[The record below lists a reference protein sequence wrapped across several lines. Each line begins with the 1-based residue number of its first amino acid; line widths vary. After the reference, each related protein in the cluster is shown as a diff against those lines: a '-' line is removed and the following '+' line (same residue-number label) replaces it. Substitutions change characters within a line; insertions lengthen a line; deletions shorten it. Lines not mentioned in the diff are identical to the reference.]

1 MSRRRKGSSWKSS
14 PRQLP
19 VAAWQV
25 SPRRRG
31 LARHMLAASRGPR
44 VGDSGAAGMGT
55 SGSGCAHPCG
65 NTEEKQGHGRHEIQ
79 DVDGLWGRGR
89 APSGH
94 GTQVGSAG
102 RAAGGSRKA
111 PFILS
116 LRSLRF
122 RLLGPGF
129 GLTCVEV
136 RAGPPVGF
144 TPSTGP
150 SHAPFSGSSCSHLPS
165 QRELS
170 VDLRDP
176 ESRSRCHFLG
186 LAVPPQSER

>member
-44 VGDSGAAGMGT
+44 VGDSGAAGTGT

-102 RAAGGSRKA
+102 RAGRRVPEGSLHFKFAFPVFSASWSQVWFDVCGSQGRASCGFRALHGSFPRTLLRKQLLPP
-111 PFILS
+111 PF
-116 LRSLRF
+116 
-122 RLLGPGF
+122 
-129 GLTCVEV
+129 
-136 RAGPPVGF
+136 A
-144 TPSTGP
+144 
-150 SHAPFSGSSCSHLPS
+150 A
-165 QRELS
+165 
-170 VDLRDP
+170 
-176 ESRSRCHFLG
+176 
-186 LAVPPQSER
+186 

>member
-1 MSRRRKGSSWKSS
+1 
-14 PRQLP
+14 
-19 VAAWQV
+19 
-25 SPRRRG
+25 
-31 LARHMLAASRGPR
+31 MLAASRRPR
-44 VGDSGAAGMGT
+44 VGDSGAAGTGT

-102 RAAGGSRKA
+102 RAGRRVPEGSLHFK
-111 PFILS
+111 FG
-116 LRSLRF
+116 SLRF

-144 TPSTGP
+144 APSTGP

-165 QRELS
+165 QRELG